1 VTDDEILIL
10 WQDLNNAFMRRGADR
25 DTPVIVQFARA
36 LLSASIADTAGALSA
51 EQEREQFEADYA
63 TVWNAALKNNGWN
76 GDHVAGDV
84 KDLREG
90 DTYGEG
96 RDYLNARWEGWQ
108 ARAALNAPASQERA
122 DADTAWQV
130 TIDSRDLFDKLRA
143 CWRDGQSYGASSEQ
157 ASWSMATDYA
167 VKAIEFL
174 KIATPASSVADGGKG
189 EAALKLEGELAVA
202 MSIIEAMRSELN
214 APQAECAPQQTD
226 AEALYE
232 AWQNTLKHVETQPG
246 SPNFDGAEAYEAH
259 LNAECAPREA
269 QPVAC
274 PHCWEVDCLTCGT
287 DAAPTP
293 ERADAAPLAQSAE
306 QDRID
311 AERYRFLRDK
321 MRFSSPPGDIPTM
334 TLSAPLEAPT
344 HDTHKD
350 WISDRFDASVDRTID
365 AAIASQSKEP
375 RS

>member
-1 VTDDEILIL
+1 MTTLNDLNGYLDDEAYTIRVGEL
-10 WQDLNNAFMRRGADR
+10 
-25 DTPVIVQFARA
+25 RA

-174 KIATPASSVADGGKG
+174 KIATPASSVADAPRRFTG
-189 EAALKLEGELAVA
+189 EQIAALRVA
-202 MSIIEAMRSELN
+202 ADALVERY
-214 APQAECAPQQTD
+214 AEPIRAILRD
-226 AEALYE
+226 AE
-232 AWQNTLKHVETQPG
+232 V
-246 SPNFDGAEAYEAH
+246 
-259 LNAECAPREA
+259 
-269 QPVAC
+269 
-274 PHCWEVDCLTCGT
+274 
-287 DAAPTP
+287 
-293 ERADAAPLAQSAE
+293 ADAAGAKPVAWVRYRSDGGFEGPIMDTDERMCDTRRKSGAWTPLYAAPNSSGNGARSVAEWGTPAYWQKKLANQSREAPAGLTEREQFIWNLGHSAAQDDALDAARYRWLRNEHFPTADNPPLAQVVWKFGSNRRGSEWANL
-306 QDRID
+306 ID
-311 AERYRFLRDK
+311 GNDL
-321 MRFSSPPGDIPTM
+321 
-334 TLSAPLEAPT
+334 
-344 HDTHKD
+344 
-350 WISDRFDASVDRTID
+350 D
-365 AAIASQSKEP
+365 AAIDRARQSGEEGK
-375 RS
+375 